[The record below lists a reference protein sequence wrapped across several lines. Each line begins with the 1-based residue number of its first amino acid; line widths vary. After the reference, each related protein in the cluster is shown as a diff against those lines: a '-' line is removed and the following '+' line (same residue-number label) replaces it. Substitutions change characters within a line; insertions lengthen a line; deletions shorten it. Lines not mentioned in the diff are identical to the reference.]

1 MPKVSDEYK
10 ESKRREIAEAAMR
23 AFERK
28 GFQAASMSDII
39 AESGA
44 SAGAIYGA
52 YRSKTE
58 IVHVVAT
65 SIVNEQF
72 LANEEFLTREPLPSP
87 GEVVGL
93 MMRSITSAVGRTD
106 ILVQLWG
113 EAITDPDLKVI
124 TSEIMDRI
132 ESAYRGYLAAW
143 YVKTRGISSDQAAD
157 LARQVAPLFV
167 SMSQGYIIQSAIR
180 TDFDPE
186 AYLASAVEFLPH

>member
-52 YRSKTE
+52 YRSKAE

-65 SIVNEQF
+65 TLVNDRL
-72 LANEEFLTREPLPSP
+72 LAGEEYLTRDPLPVP

-93 MMRSITSAVGRTD
+93 MMRSLAEAISSTD

-113 EAITDPDLKVI
+113 EAITDPELREI
-124 TSEIMDRI
+124 TSTIMDRF
-132 ESAYRGYLAAW
+132 EAAYRGYLIAWHEKAHGLPTEAA
-143 YVKTRGISSDQAAD
+143 SDI
-157 LARQVAPLFV
+157 ARRVAPLFV
-167 SMSQGYIIQSAIR
+167 SMSQGYIIQSALR
-180 TDFDPE
+180 DDFDGE
-186 AYLASAVEFLPH
+186 AYLAAAAEFLPR

>member
-10 ESKRREIAEAAMR
+10 ESKRRDIAEAAMR

-28 GFQAASMSDII
+28 GFQAASMADII

-52 YRSKTE
+52 YRSKAE

-65 SIVNEQF
+65 SLVNERL
-72 LANEEFLTREPLPSP
+72 LAGEEFIMRDPLPSP

-93 MMRSITSAVGRTD
+93 MMRSITDAISRTD

-113 EAITDPDLKVI
+113 EAITDPELKVI

-132 ESAYRGYLAAW
+132 EGAYRGYLATW
-143 YVKTRGISSDQAAD
+143 YTQSRGLSTEESQV
-157 LARQVAPLFV
+157 LAQRVAPLFV

-180 TDFDPE
+180 ADFDRE
-186 AYLASAVEFLPH
+186 AYLESAAEFLPH